1 MSCDLRVRGTPWEN
15 ILSVQPGYMAGV
27 AHLYLR
33 LYYQGTW
40 WGASHLY
47 LRLYC
52 HKKLLEGW
60 SFELCLK
67 RQEDLDH
74 MTSVSLPRCAG
85 RHEPI
90 DTDILAL
97 QWFLPPGST
106 FGHIFP

>member
-1 MSCDLRVRGTPWEN
+1 
-15 ILSVQPGYMAGV
+15 MAGV

-40 WGASHLY
+40 WGAAHLY

>member
-1 MSCDLRVRGTPWEN
+1 MSCDLRVRDTPWEN
-15 ILSVQPGYMAGV
+15 ILSVQPGYMGGV
-27 AHLYLR
+27 A
-33 LYYQGTW
+33 
-40 WGASHLY
+40 HLY

-74 MTSVSLPRCAG
+74 MTSVSLPRGAG
-85 RHEPI
+85 RHVPV